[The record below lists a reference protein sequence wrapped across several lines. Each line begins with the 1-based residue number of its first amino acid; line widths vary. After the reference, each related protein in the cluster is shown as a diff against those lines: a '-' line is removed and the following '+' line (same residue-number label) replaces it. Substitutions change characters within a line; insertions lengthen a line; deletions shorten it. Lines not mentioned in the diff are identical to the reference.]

1 MFYLDFE
8 EKLEKLEAEKKS
20 LFKLSDESG
29 MNIDSKIKILEEKES
44 LELKKFIQIYL
55 LGR

>member
-20 LFKLSDESG
+20 LFKLSDESDI
-29 MNIDSKIKILEEKES
+29 NIDTKINTLEEKIS
-44 LELKKFIQIYL
+44 
-55 LGR
+55 